1 MPELPEVETVRRTL
15 EPKLVGKK
23 IIDVELLMPKIIRRP
38 SPDEFIELIV
48 GKKFRSID
56 RRGKYLLFKLSKGLC
71 LVAHLRM
78 TGQLV
83 FCKKDREIEKHT
95 HVIINLERGFQ
106 LRYIDIRQFGGFN
119 LVPIDE
125 LDSISGLRTLGPE
138 PLSEDFSKEYL
149 KKALRHSRA
158 KIKGLLL
165 DQTFVA
171 GLGNIYV
178 DEALFKAKI
187 HPERLGSTLSAREVA
202 NLHKSIQEI
211 LLLGIE
217 NRGTSIK
224 DYVDG
229 EGRSG
234 EFQKLLQVYG
244 KPGEPC
250 PNCNTILVKTKV
262 AGRSTCHCPKCQK
275 AK

>member
-15 EPKLVGKK
+15 EPKLIGRK
-23 IIDVELLMPKIIRRP
+23 IIDVKILLPKIIRK
-38 SPDEFIELIV
+38 PDASEFKELIV
-48 GKKFRSID
+48 DKKFRSID
-56 RRGKYLLFKLSKGLC
+56 RRGKYLLFKLSKALC

-78 TGQLV
+78 TGQLIY
-83 FCKKDREIEKHT
+83 CKKEQEIEKHT
-95 HVIINLERGFQ
+95 HVIFNLDNGSH

-119 LVPIDE
+119 LVASDE

-138 PLSEDFSKEYL
+138 PLSEDFNKEYL

-178 DEALFKAKI
+178 DEALFRAKI
-187 HPERLGSTLSAREVA
+187 NPERVGSSLLAREA
-202 NLHKSIQEI
+202 TNLHKAIQEV
-211 LLLGIE
+211 LRLGIE
-217 NRGTSIK
+217 NRGTSLK

-234 EFQKLLQVYG
+234 DFQKLLQVYG
-244 KPGEPC
+244 KASEPC
-250 PNCNTILVKTKV
+250 PKCSTILVKTKV
-262 AGRSTCHCPKCQK
+262 AGRSTTHCPKCQK
-275 AK
+275 SK